1 MRMNLFADR
10 LQKTHRRSA
19 IRVHTKIRHH
29 KWAEQPTPHGALVIR
44 AVTLPNAAA
53 VMPLV
58 AGFVLRQTAQSV
70 RSNESPGKNVD
81 NGFMLFRGERALRQ
95 RNCKNLIWSKRGVVS
110 YSRRVDDVVAVSGS
124 AIPEF
129 GEAFFCARR

>member
-58 AGFVLRQTAQSV
+58 AGFALRETAQSM
-70 RSNESPGKNVD
+70 RSKKSPGTNID
-81 NGFMLFRGERALRQ
+81 NCFLSLRGEWALRQ
-95 RNCKNLIWSKRGVVS
+95 RNCKNLIWSKSGVVS
-110 YSRRVDDVVAVSGS
+110 YSRHVDDVIAAPG
-124 AIPEF
+124 
-129 GEAFFCARR
+129 